1 MGSLL
6 RGARGFAPAAQISES
21 RARTIE
27 YTPLESQLQ
36 SLPTIVLVLQ
46 QQHRGPALNFLVGAT
61 VER

>member
-6 RGARGFAPAAQISES
+6 RGARGFAPAAQISD
-21 RARTIE
+21 ARTIE